1 MYLAGTEL
9 EISHMLTS
17 CIAYSRLCMTNT
29 HRSLSIMVSP
39 RRTETG
45 LGHTVGAGIWKGMMA
60 TRTYPFVSQ
69 LRSQGREEGREEG
82 RRETLVAAVLKVLDR
97 RGIAVDD
104 DSRERIE
111 TCDDVAVLDAWLD
124 RAFAVAKASDLFSSE
139 QES

>member
-1 MYLAGTEL
+1 
-9 EISHMLTS
+9 MLTS

-69 LRSQGREEGREEG
+69 LRSQGREEGRL
-82 RRETLVAAVLKVLDR
+82 ETLVAAVLKVLDR